1 MEAKEAVAA
10 AKTYFREL
18 SPDDPPPS
26 LEEIWFE
33 DQGGVWCVTLGVRRL
48 AAGPNSI
55 GMAALSGQSLAY
67 KVVRI
72 RDKDGKPI
80 SVRNRESERAA

>member
-10 AKTYFREL
+10 AKNYFKEAFL
-18 SPDDPPPS
+18 EDTS

-33 DQGGVWCVTLGVRRL
+33 DGVWCVTLGVRRR
-48 AAGPNSI
+48 PNSMDM
-55 GMAALSGQSLAY
+55 MALAHSLLAY

-72 RDKDGKPI
+72 RDRDGVPI
-80 SVRNRESERAA
+80 SIKNRDGERAA

>member
-10 AKTYFREL
+10 AKTYFRDL
-18 SPDDPPPS
+18 SPDDPTPT

-33 DQGGVWCVTLGVRRL
+33 DQGGLWCVTLGVGRPSHH
-48 AAGPNSI
+48 GGI
-55 GMAALSGQSLAY
+55 GIGAPSGQSLAY

-80 SVRNRESERAA
+80 SIKNREGERVA